1 MAGKKAKGLDS
12 LAPPKTPPARVQVA
26 RSTSCMSTLTDPVSS
41 ARVDPYEHLQD
52 AQPRDNLP
60 PLAPRFPVPSLPDPE
75 RPETP
80 SEPEPGKVC
89 VGSTFV
95 NPRFVSMTSPANPDA
110 STPESTGEDGV
121 SKSKVRSDKFD
132 KYYHQSFGS
141 NKHLYIIIY
150 IYTYI
155 LYVICSDF
163 TSNHFPFP

>member
-150 IYTYI
+150 IYIYI
-155 LYVICSDF
+155 YLIC
-163 TSNHFPFP
+163 HM